1 MDSMVWSCDAVNVGE
16 TGDSLYG
23 CSSHLRITLKLVGTF
38 SRDDRAAD
46 PQAGVQG
53 DDCSSRRHIAQC
65 VGDAEEGG
73 EATTGG
79 ST

>member
-1 MDSMVWSCDAVNVGE
+1 MIWSCDAVNVGG

-23 CSSHLRITLKLVGTF
+23 YSPHMRITLKLVGTF

-53 DDCSSRRHIAQC
+53 DVCCSRRHIAQC
-65 VGDAEEGG
+65 VGDAEKGG
-73 EATTGG
+73 EATEGG
-79 ST
+79 STK

>member
-1 MDSMVWSCDAVNVGE
+1 MNVGGM
-16 TGDSLYG
+16 GDSLYG
-23 CSSHLRITLKLVGTF
+23 YSPHMRITLKLIGTS

-53 DDCSSRRHIAQC
+53 DVCSSRRRIAQC
-65 VGDAEEGG
+65 VGDAEGGG
-73 EATTGG
+73 EATEGG

>member
-1 MDSMVWSCDAVNVGE
+1 MDVGE
-16 TGDSLYG
+16 TGESWYG
-23 CSSHLRITLKLVGTF
+23 YSPHTRITLKLVGTF

-53 DDCSSRRHIAQC
+53 DVCSSRRHIAQC
-65 VGDAEEGG
+65 VGAAEKGG
-73 EATTGG
+73 EATKGG

>member
-1 MDSMVWSCDAVNVGE
+1 MWSGDAVDVGE

-23 CSSHLRITLKLVGTF
+23 YSSHTRITLKLVGTL

-53 DDCSSRRHIAQC
+53 DVCSSRRHIAQC
-65 VGDAEEGG
+65 VGDAEGGG
-73 EATTGG
+73 EATEGG

>member
-1 MDSMVWSCDAVNVGE
+1 MVWSCDAVNVGG

-23 CSSHLRITLKLVGTF
+23 YSSHMRITLKLVGTF

-53 DDCSSRRHIAQC
+53 DVCSSRRRIAQC
-65 VGDAEEGG
+65 VDVAEGGG
-73 EATTGG
+73 EATDGG
-79 ST
+79 SKL

>member
-1 MDSMVWSCDAVNVGE
+1 MWSCDAVDVGE

-23 CSSHLRITLKLVGTF
+23 YSSHLRTFKLVGAF

-46 PQAGVQG
+46 PKAGVQG
-53 DDCSSRRHIAQC
+53 DVCSSRRHIAQC

-73 EATTGG
+73 EATLGG

>member
-1 MDSMVWSCDAVNVGE
+1 MWSRDDVDVGG

-23 CSSHLRITLKLVGTF
+23 YSPHMRITLKLVGTF

-53 DDCSSRRHIAQC
+53 DVCSSGRRIAQC
-65 VGDAEEGG
+65 VGDAEKGG
-73 EATTGG
+73 EATEGG

>member
-1 MDSMVWSCDAVNVGE
+1 MDVGE
-16 TGDSLYG
+16 KGGSLYG
-23 CSSHLRITLKLVGTF
+23 YSPHTRITLKLVGTL
-38 SRDDRAAD
+38 SRGDRAAD

-53 DDCSSRRHIAQC
+53 DVCSSRRHIAQC

-73 EATTGG
+73 EATLGG

>member
-1 MDSMVWSCDAVNVGE
+1 MFVERSREAVHVGE
-16 TGDSLYG
+16 ERGSLCEY
-23 CSSHLRITLKLVGTF
+23 SLHMRITLKLVGTL

-53 DDCSSRRHIAQC
+53 DVCSSRRHIAQC

-73 EATTGG
+73 EASLGG